1 MLTTADRVVLAV
13 KQFTVM
19 SSAGATQQESMN
31 LFTRLGVKYL
41 TELSSSNRTTPGRCL
56 ESFLGYKSFCP
67 KHDDPHS
74 KPWTPK
80 SLTGRRSVSSWCATE
95 SPGRTEPARTL
106 LSSVSHS
113 HEAFS
118 SISWSSWRWAARP
131 ACSREQ
137 QTGGFMS
144 RACWWNQ
151 AQAGSATFQTFR
163 RTLSRTDLGT
173 TIRQFYKCQ

>member
-1 MLTTADRVVLAV
+1 MHSTGREVLNRAL
-13 KQFTVM
+13 KFKLNNPRTV
-19 SSAGATQQESMN
+19 SWVFFGLQK
-31 LFTRLGVKYL
+31 F
-41 TELSSSNRTTPGRCL
+41 LSKTWWPTFKTLDST
-56 ESFLGYKSFCP
+56 
-67 KHDDPHS
+67 
-74 KPWTPK
+74 K
-80 SLTGRRSVSSWCATE
+80 SLIGRSSVSSWCATE

-163 RTLSRTDLGT
+163 GTLSKTDLGT